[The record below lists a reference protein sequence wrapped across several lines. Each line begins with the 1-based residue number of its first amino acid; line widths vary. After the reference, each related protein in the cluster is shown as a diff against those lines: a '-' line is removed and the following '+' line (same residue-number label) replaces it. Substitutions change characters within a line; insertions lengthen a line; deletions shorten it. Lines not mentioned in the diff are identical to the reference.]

1 MIELSLEYWN
11 TLANQYI
18 LISSLLCGF
27 SITIIANLLVIEKS
41 HPILIKILKTATL
54 SAGSFLVSV
63 FSMTDVLMKTTSGFP
78 YQVSTSDFL
87 FSRTI
92 GGLAFLLGVVCLA
105 IIISLSGWTK
115 SKDVGR
121 FTTIVGVLTLVIML
135 MTLIDVKF

>member
-1 MIELSLEYWN
+1 MIELSLTYWN

-27 SITIIANLLVIEKS
+27 SITIIATLLTTEKT
-41 HPILIKILKTATL
+41 HAILIKILKTATI
-54 SAGSFLVSV
+54 SAGCFLVSV
-63 FSMTDVLMKTTSGFP
+63 FAMTDVLMKTTSGFP
-78 YQVSTSDFL
+78 YQVSESDFL

-115 SKDVGR
+115 SKEVGK
-121 FTTIVGVLTLVIML
+121 FTTIVGLLTLLIML
-135 MTLIDVKF
+135 ITLVDVKF